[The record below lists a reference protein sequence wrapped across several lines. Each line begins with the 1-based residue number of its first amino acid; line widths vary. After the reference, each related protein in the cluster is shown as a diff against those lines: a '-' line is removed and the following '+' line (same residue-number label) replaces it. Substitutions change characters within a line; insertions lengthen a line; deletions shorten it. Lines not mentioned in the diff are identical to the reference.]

1 MVCRA
6 SRAAAFPRKFPKRLE
21 GGTEVEK
28 EESKPSCSV
37 VNFPSVI
44 PSLYPAYYQ
53 LFSFRRVKRF
63 ELEERGHTSEYLDA
77 ILSYS
82 TFVNG
87 SVAPP

>member
-1 MVCRA
+1 MEWRA
-6 SRAAAFPRKFPKRLE
+6 RRAAAFPRKFPKRLE
-21 GGTEVEK
+21 GGTAVEK
-28 EESKPSCSV
+28 EESKPSCKV

-44 PSLYPAYYQ
+44 PSLYPAYHQ
-53 LFSFRRVKRF
+53 LAFSSESENIRVGR
-63 ELEERGHTSEYLDA
+63 RGHTSEYFEA